1 MIEKE
6 RIFTEN
12 SNRAHGFGEL
22 NIATFEPFP
31 KNPPIS
37 KVFREIGL
45 ADELGSGMRNTYKY
59 TRLYSNAVPIFKEN
73 DIFRTIIPL
82 KEAATVTVGPCYS
95 YGTEVSTE
103 VSTEVN
109 RKMTV
114 DIKREIKL
122 SSDKL
127 SALIEFCS
135 VPRSRK
141 EMQEFCG
148 IRTAEYFRKF
158 IVKPMIENRIIEL
171 TIPDKPNSR
180 YQKYV
185 RIEKRN
191 DKDDGGTSEDNRIGN
206 DCKE

>member
-1 MIEKE
+1 M
-6 RIFTEN
+6 
-12 SNRAHGFGEL
+12 

-59 TRLYSNAVPIFKEN
+59 TRLYSNAVPVFKESE
-73 DIFRTIIPL
+73 IFRTIIPL
-82 KEAATVTVGPCYS
+82 NEAATVTVGPYKN

-103 VSTEVN
+103 V
-109 RKMTV
+109 
-114 DIKREIKL
+114 IKDIKL
-122 SSDKL
+122 SSGKL
-127 SALIEFCS
+127 SALIEFCAE
-135 VPRSRK
+135 PRSRR

-158 IVKPMIENRIIEL
+158 VVKPMVENEMIEL

-185 RIEKRN
+185 KNQKLIEEN
-191 DKDDGGTSEDNRIGN
+191 DGGTSENYWVGN